1 MSPHHGVGAEDP
13 DGSSRTP
20 LRGYWNPPK
29 MLTPSPPHPPAP
41 YGLVTSQRVSRDWVC
56 VPAPVCLL
64 IASYCCSP
72 PCPQPGDSHH
82 RPVAAV
88 LSLPC
93 PGPGTVQGT
102 EAVLSTHLTCEQMS
116 VWRNLRISRWFYLHL
131 DRWRHWASG
140 WAQGCWGEG
149 IPRANCMAPSPLQ
162 PGLPGT
168 KRGFCYQD
176 ALGGV

>member
-1 MSPHHGVGAEDP
+1 MSPHHGVGAGDP

-20 LRGYWNPPK
+20 LRGIWNPPK

-41 YGLVTSQRVSRDWVC
+41 YGLVTSQHVSREWVC

-72 PCPQPGDSHH
+72 PSPQPGDSHH

-102 EAVLSTHLTCEQMS
+102 ETVLSTHLTCERMS
-116 VWRNLRISRWFYLHL
+116 VCGETFES
-131 DRWRHWASG
+131 
-140 WAQGCWGEG
+140 QGGSTSTLTGGDTGLQGGHRGVGVRVYPGPTVWPLPHSSQDCL
-149 IPRANCMAPSPLQ
+149 APSGASAIRML
-162 PGLPGT
+162 
-168 KRGFCYQD
+168 
-176 ALGGV
+176 